1 MNKYMEIAL
10 KEAEKSLKI
19 NDIPVGAVIVE
30 NDKIIAKSHN
40 TREKNHAITH
50 HAEINAVEKAGKKK
64 KTWHLS
70 ECEIYITLEP
80 CPMCMEVL
88 KQARIKTIYYGA
100 SQLKQV
106 NYKPIP
112 KIKIENVEKAQ
123 QLLTD
128 FFKNKRK

>member
-1 MNKYMEIAL
+1 
-10 KEAEKSLKI
+10 
-19 NDIPVGAVIVE
+19 
-30 NDKIIAKSHN
+30 
-40 TREKNHAITH
+40 
-50 HAEINAVEKAGKKK
+50 
-64 KTWHLS
+64 
-70 ECEIYITLEP
+70 
-80 CPMCMEVL
+80 MCMEVL